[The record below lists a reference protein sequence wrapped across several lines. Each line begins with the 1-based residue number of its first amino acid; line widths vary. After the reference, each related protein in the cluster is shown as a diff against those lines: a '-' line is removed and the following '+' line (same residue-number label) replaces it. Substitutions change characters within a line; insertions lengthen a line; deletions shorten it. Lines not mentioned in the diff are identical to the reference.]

1 MSTKERLE
9 KKTTDGAGRAE
20 EETVGPKLFA
30 WLKYYVAF
38 FVGIR
43 SAVVT
48 TGQMPANAAPAEPPD
63 PPRNGHKQG
72 GLFQWAFPEPTA
84 NPQNGTKVRFAQ
96 YSRTQK
102 QKDKL
107 YRLLVC
113 DAWPCRVI
121 DTAIHAC

>member
-1 MSTKERLE
+1 M
-9 KKTTDGAGRAE
+9 
-20 EETVGPKLFA
+20 
-30 WLKYYVAF
+30 
-38 FVGIR
+38 
-43 SAVVT
+43 VT
-48 TGQMPANAAPAEPPD
+48 TGQMPANAAAPAEPPD

-96 YSRTQK
+96 YSTNSYNSETERKGFT
-102 QKDKL
+102 
-107 YRLLVC
+107 RFLVC